1 MGESV
6 KSDIEKSNDKLM
18 EELKKREDY
27 WNNTIKELSN
37 KLKLEAKYVV
47 DLQADSISQRQILS
61 DEIKYMTYELF
72 KFLPII
78 KNIRKAKLEF
88 YLIKYQ
94 IKLQGSDRLK
104 MIESDLSYYDQRK
117 DIYDNHIDF
126 LKESLKNIDQINYGI
141 KNKISLYELT
151 GLD

>member
-1 MGESV
+1 
-6 KSDIEKSNDKLM
+6 
-18 EELKKREDY
+18 
-27 WNNTIKELSN
+27 
-37 KLKLEAKYVV
+37 
-47 DLQADSISQRQILS
+47 
-61 DEIKYMTYELF
+61 
-72 KFLPII
+72 
-78 KNIRKAKLEF
+78 
-88 YLIKYQ
+88 
-94 IKLQGSDRLK
+94 